1 MRPPFA
7 LSESDSCLDS
17 FHDFLFFL
25 AALAP
30 VEVQARQV
38 EFPSHLLIAMPADAA
53 EPAFLFVDCEQRD
66 HQKDD
71 SAADQEVRDVVEVIR
86 VIEVGEEQEDADQD
100 GGGCDEFYVGKQ
112 RIPLSP
118 ISSVGAPFP

>member
-1 MRPPFA
+1 MA
-7 LSESDSCLDS
+7 S
-17 FHDFLFFL
+17 
-25 AALAP
+25 LAP

-38 EFPSHLLIAMPADAA
+38 EFPSHLFIAVPADAA

-71 SAADQEVRDVVEVIR
+71 SAADQEVRDVLEIR
-86 VIEVGEEQEDADQD
+86 RGIEGGEEQEDADQD

-112 RIPLSP
+112 RIPLSH
-118 ISSVGAPFP
+118 ISSVGASFP